1 MSELVL
7 SLDLTT
13 SLITPLVGIRWPCI
27 FGKECFAMLKSIE
40 FRDVVRLFSSS
51 RLSDRVYLAWFVWD
65 SVGRLFRMQGS
76 RQSVNARQSF
86 GSIGSC
92 LSFGFQFYLSKCWDP
107 YVSPGCMTTC
117 FLLQFC
123 CLIWVCWSCHNVS
136 YGWVP
141 SLPLLAQGS
150 VNVEHGS
157 TRRFFEGGIWFLGSF
172 LFSS

>member
-13 SLITPLVGIRWPCI
+13 SLITPLVGISWPCI

-107 YVSPGCMTTC
+107 YVSPGCIIRLV
-117 FLLQFC
+117 FFC
-123 CLIWVCWSCHNVS
+123 A
-136 YGWVP
+136 
-141 SLPLLAQGS
+141 LLALFQ
-150 VNVEHGS
+150 HADLA
-157 TRRFFEGGIWFLGSF
+157 TTYLRARFQVYLS
-172 LFSS
+172 